1 MPSRPIAHKYREGKV
16 CAPWSGI
23 EWRNW
28 PDQFLPARSPLGWV
42 WELPVLKHGPRIAT
56 TRRVFVR

>member
-28 PDQFLPARSPLGWV
+28 PDQLLPARSPLGWV
-42 WELPVLKHGPRIAT
+42 WELPVL
-56 TRRVFVR
+56 